1 MGSKKSSVK
10 PVVALLLASA
20 GLVAGLFAYV
30 KFSPAARVPEA
41 ERRTVASES
50 KTPSRPHK
58 VVVYKP
64 KYVDHDL
71 KFDESERTVPSGQ
84 DPVVFAVNAYL
95 DEAGITPNDAR
106 LRSCRVENGLATFDF
121 TPAFAQTYGT
131 DDERTLLE
139 GILTVAG
146 QFEEIRT
153 VRFLADGQ
161 PIETLGNVELTDPQ
175 PVLRP

>member
-1 MGSKKSSVK
+1 MASRKSGVK
-10 PVVALLLASA
+10 PVLALLVASA

-30 KFSPAARVPEA
+30 KFSPASRVPET
-41 ERRTVASES
+41 ERRSDASEA
-50 KTPSRPHK
+50 KNLTRPTK

-71 KFDESERTVPSGQ
+71 KFDESERTVPEGQ

-95 DEAGITPNDAR
+95 DEAGITPKEAR
-106 LRSCRVENGLATFDF
+106 LRTCRIESGLATLDF
-121 TPAFAQTYGT
+121 GAAFNQTYGT
-131 DDERTLLE
+131 DDERTLLD

-146 QFEEIRT
+146 QFKEIRT
-153 VRFLADGQ
+153 VRFLADGK

-175 PVLRP
+175 PVLHP